1 MNEQEEYG
9 MEELAKDIEFLRKNN
24 LIEVVGINQDGEWLY
39 SLTKETKDKVDL
51 SNESLWE
58 VVHQLVT
65 EAEILDANEE

>member
-1 MNEQEEYG
+1 MNEQEEYN

-39 SLTKETKDKVDL
+39 SLTKETKDKVDS

-65 EAEILDANEE
+65 EAEILDTNEE

>member
-65 EAEILDANEE
+65 EAEILDVNEE

>member
-39 SLTKETKDKVDL
+39 SLTKEIKDKVDS

-65 EAEILDANEE
+65 EAEILNINEE